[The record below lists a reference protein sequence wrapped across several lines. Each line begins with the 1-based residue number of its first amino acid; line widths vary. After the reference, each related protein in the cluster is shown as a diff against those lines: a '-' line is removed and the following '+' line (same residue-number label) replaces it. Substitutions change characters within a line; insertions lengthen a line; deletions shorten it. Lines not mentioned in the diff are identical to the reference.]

1 MEINILENNPKKV
14 QNKLSLDAEELKT
27 ILECL
32 LFSSSV
38 DVCASWYKE
47 DTEKMFELIQ
57 KIRNTFPNILAENV
71 YISNFKEEQF
81 CDEISNEIVKIFPE
95 IEKKQKELV

>member
-1 MEINILENNPKKV
+1 MTKVKNKTKEEVSFTKEEI
-14 QNKLSLDAEELKT
+14 KT

-47 DTEKMFELIQ
+47 DTDKMLSLAE
-57 KIRNTFPNILAENV
+57 KIRLNNPKVLLENI
-71 YISNFKEEQF
+71 YISRFSED
-81 CDEISNEIVKIFPE
+81 DEMFSDKYSEKIITLFPE
-95 IEKKQKELV
+95 IEQLEKENV

>member
-1 MEINILENNPKKV
+1 MEINLIDKESNKSK
-14 QNKLSLDAEELKT
+14 NKLSLDKEELKT
-27 ILECL
+27 ILESL

-47 DTEKMFELIQ
+47 DNEKMFELIQ
-57 KIRNTFPNILAENV
+57 KIRNTFPEVSIENI
-71 YISNFKEEQF
+71 YISNFEEEF
-81 CDEISNEIVKIFPE
+81 CDEISNDILKLFPE

>member
-1 MEINILENNPKKV
+1 MEINVVK
-14 QNKLSLDAEELKT
+14 NKNSFLDQEELKT

-57 KIRNTFPNILAENV
+57 KIRTSFPEVSVENV
-71 YISNFKEEQF
+71 YFLNLKDEEF
-81 CDEISNEIVKIFPE
+81 CDDLTEEIVKIFPE
-95 IEKKQKELV
+95 IEKKETELI